1 MKSDNAKKGVSNMPE
16 KEKKILEAL
25 KEAIPKMTEKQ
36 RDFILG
42 YAAAT
47 NDIHARDRMKEE
59 QKVTA

>member
-1 MKSDNAKKGVSNMPE
+1 MPE

-47 NDIHARDRMKEE
+47 NDIHAQDRMKEE
-59 QKVTA
+59 KKVTA